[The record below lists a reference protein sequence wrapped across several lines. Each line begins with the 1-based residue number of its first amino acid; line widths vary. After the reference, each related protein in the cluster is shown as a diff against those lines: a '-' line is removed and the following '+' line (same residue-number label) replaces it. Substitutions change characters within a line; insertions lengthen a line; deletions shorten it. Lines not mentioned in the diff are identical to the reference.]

1 VWALTL
7 LLMMFEGNHR
17 ARSTRA
23 TLAADIIIIVL
34 EQSVSRLLGPDEARE
49 FRRGSFAR
57 S

>member
-1 VWALTL
+1 
-7 LLMMFEGNHR
+7 MMLEGNHR

-49 FRRGSFAR
+49 LRRGSFAR